1 MGKLDEKNCGN
12 FTEKMKTTVAC
23 FNRLHVKSWCDVDYS
38 AEREKEIDKDIE
50 REKLCV
56 CLYVCVCG
64 HDGSS
69 TNKTTGKIQEIT
81 EMIIGN

>member
-56 CLYVCVCG
+56 CVCMCVCAG
-64 HDGSS
+64 MTDLRRIKRRGRS
-69 TNKTTGKIQEIT
+69 KK
-81 EMIIGN
+81 